1 MTRDAW
7 ECSSGQWQVQNR
19 RSILIGKAI
28 LDSDRPIGRHPTR
41 SHRPTRTLG
50 NGNSGPRSLSCP
62 SSSNSLQF
70 KALALS
76 PGCSPDMC
84 PSIDLYNDTTDKR
97 GIGALR
103 VWRLRLADSLTV
115 LHPRS
120 DNCSG
125 IFLSSP
131 IARIPH
137 DDFDPRT
144 GRNRYR
150 SVVRGRPVLLAAEPS
165 Q

>member
-28 LDSDRPIGRHPTR
+28 LDSDRPIGGHPTR

-62 SSSNSLQF
+62 SSSNRLQF

-76 PGCSPDMC
+76 PDCPPDMC
-84 PSIDLYNDTTDKR
+84 LSIYLYNNATYM
-97 GIGALR
+97 GG
-103 VWRLRLADSLTV
+103 VGV
-115 LHPRS
+115 
-120 DNCSG
+120 
-125 IFLSSP
+125 LSSRRP
-131 IARIPH
+131 
-137 DDFDPRT
+137 PRERAPT
-144 GRNRYR
+144 I
-150 SVVRGRPVLLAAEPS
+150 
-165 Q
+165 